1 MFGKKKNNVIKVC
14 HYEGLVDFIQDYPCQ
29 ISVADDVFTI
39 EKIKPTATVTL
50 PMERIIK
57 FEAMSEIEF
66 MKKYHNCSVEINKI
80 PRNFLVVTYT
90 SKNNTTEYI
99 AFWAAGFEMK
109 KLIDLQYKYIKNS
122 NSYSL

>member
-14 HYEGLVDFIQDYPCQ
+14 HYEGLVDFMQNYPCQ
-29 ISVADDVFTI
+29 ISVADDIFTI
-39 EKIKPTATVTL
+39 EKIKPAATVTL

-66 MKKYHNCSVEINKI
+66 MKKYHNCSINKSAKT
-80 PRNFLVVTYT
+80 FLVVTYT
-90 SKNNTTEYI
+90 SKDNTTEYI
-99 AFWAAGFEMK
+99 AFWAAGMEMK
-109 KLIDLQYKYIKNS
+109 KLVDLQYDYAKNS